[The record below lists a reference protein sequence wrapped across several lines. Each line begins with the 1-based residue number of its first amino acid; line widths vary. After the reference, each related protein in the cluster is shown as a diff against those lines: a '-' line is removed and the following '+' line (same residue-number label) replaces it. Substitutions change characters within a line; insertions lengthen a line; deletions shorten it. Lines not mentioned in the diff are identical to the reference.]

1 MAFNPLN
8 QIKSVVGGNLVK
20 VAGNLPSAIASRVL
34 GGSNSSN
41 LSNVFNG
48 VTRGTKKNTKHFSF
62 PIDVEAGPG
71 VGNHGHYMMFFINEQ
86 KSAQLRFGE
95 RRKDGATSVVESKQ
109 QRQIPEYIREFRGGN
124 YQKVKNNDSI
134 NGQVLET
141 FGATPEQLKKI
152 GAGQQGARGNT
163 IGENAGKSTVFLQR
177 APTVRL
183 DTAITL
189 YMPPQVQVN
198 YNANYQDTEIGFIAG
213 EGATL
218 YDAYRKGGWEGVEG
232 AVRGGG
238 NKTIK
243 EAFEKFAL
251 ASAEGIGIQGARAT
265 VEMIAGELVANR
277 LELAFRGIPKRKFQY
292 TFKMIPKSQA
302 EAEEIRKI
310 IFAFKAN
317 MLPEFKGGNRA
328 GRKMKVPNTF
338 DIQYMYH
345 SKENDWLHK
354 ISTSVLETMNVSYG
368 GDRYKTFHPTD
379 DGAPPVETQLTLNFT
394 ELELITKERVF
405 EGY

>member
-1 MAFNPLN
+1 
-8 QIKSVVGGNLVK
+8 
-20 VAGNLPSAIASRVL
+20 
-34 GGSNSSN
+34 
-41 LSNVFNG
+41 
-48 VTRGTKKNTKHFSF
+48 
-62 PIDVEAGPG
+62 
-71 VGNHGHYMMFFINEQ
+71 MFFINEQ
-86 KSAQLRFGE
+86 KDAQLRFGE

-124 YQKVKNNDSI
+124 YQKVQYNDSTSE
-134 NGQVLET
+134 QVLEGGET
-141 FGATPEQLKKI
+141 HSTSGGRNVLENMRHT
-152 GAGQQGARGNT
+152 ARPARTSG
-163 IGENAGKSTVFLQR
+163 STVFLQR

-198 YNANYQDTEIGFIAG
+198 YGANYTDTEIGFIPEAAG
-213 EGATL
+213 KL
-218 YDAYRKGGWEGVEG
+218 YDAYRKEGWEGVEG
-232 AVRGGG
+232 AVRGQG
-238 NKTIK
+238 NKTLKDAIQQW
-243 EAFEKFAL
+243 AL
-251 ASAEGIGIQGARAT
+251 ASAEGLGMQGARAT
-265 VEMIAGELVANR
+265 FELVTGELVANR
-277 LELAFRGIPKRKFQY
+277 LELAFRGVPKRKFQY
-292 TFKMIPKSQA
+292 TFKMIPKSQT

>member
-1 MAFNPLN
+1 
-8 QIKSVVGGNLVK
+8 
-20 VAGNLPSAIASRVL
+20 
-34 GGSNSSN
+34 
-41 LSNVFNG
+41 
-48 VTRGTKKNTKHFSF
+48 
-62 PIDVEAGPG
+62 
-71 VGNHGHYMMFFINEQ
+71 MFFINEQ

-95 RRKDGATSVVESKQ
+95 RRKDGATSVVESTQ

-152 GAGQQGARGNT
+152 GAGQQGARDNT
-163 IGENAGKSTVFLQR
+163 ISKNAGKSTVFLQR

-198 YNANYQDTEIGFIAG
+198 YNANYTDTEIGFIPEAAG
-213 EGATL
+213 KL
-218 YDAYRKGGWEGVEG
+218 YDAYRLGGWEGVEG
-232 AVRGGG
+232 AIRGEG
-238 NKTIK
+238 NETLKD
-243 EAFEKFAL
+243 AFQQFAL
-251 ASAEGIGIQGARAT
+251 ATAEGIGIQGARAT
-265 VEMIAGELVANR
+265 FELVTGELVANR
-277 LELAFRGIPKRKFQY
+277 LELAFKGIPKRKFQY

-328 GRKMKVPNTF
+328 GRKMRVPNTF

-354 ISTSVLETMNVSYG
+354 ISTSVLETMNVTYG

>member
-8 QIKSVVGGNLVK
+8 EIKSVVGGNLVK
-20 VAGNLPSAIASRVL
+20 VAGNLPSAVASRVL
-34 GGSNSSN
+34 GGSNTSN

-48 VTRGTKKNTKHFSF
+48 VTKGTKKNTKHFSF

-71 VGNHGHYMMFFINEQ
+71 VGNHGHYIMFFINEQ

-95 RRKDGATSVVESKQ
+95 RRKDGATSVVESTQ

-152 GAGQQGARGNT
+152 GAGQQGARDNT
-163 IGENAGKSTVFLQR
+163 LGKYEGSTVFIQR

-198 YNANYQDTEIGFIAG
+198 YNANYTDTEIGFVAG
-213 EGATL
+213 AGAAL
-218 YDAYRKGGWEGVEG
+218 YDAYRRGGMEGVES
-232 AVRGGG
+232 AIRGKG
-238 NKTIK
+238 NEALK
-243 EAFEKFAL
+243 EAFEQFAL

-265 VEMIAGELVANR
+265 VEMVAGELVANR
-277 LELAFRGIPKRKFQY
+277 LELAFKGIPKRKFQY

-328 GRKMKVPNTF
+328 GRKMRVPNTF

-354 ISTSVLETMNVSYG
+354 ISTSVLETMNVTYG